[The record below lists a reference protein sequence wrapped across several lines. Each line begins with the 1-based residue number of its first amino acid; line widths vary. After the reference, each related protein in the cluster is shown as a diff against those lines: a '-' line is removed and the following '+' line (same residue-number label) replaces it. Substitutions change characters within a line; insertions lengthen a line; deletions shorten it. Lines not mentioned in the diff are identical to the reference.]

1 MLTNGNTCLASLF
14 LLCRIIL
21 ATRIHSLFY
30 FRHDVLNFTKS
41 PLRLWLEFCC
51 ISRPNWN
58 NFIFIILNFHIR
70 IMGTS
75 PSIEVFFDALHE
87 FCISF
92 HKSSAHLRPEYFKES
107 FIGFVIIAKIRIFF
121 PCYTFSPIILHKE
134 GYSLKYSDYILQL
147 CCTFYVYK
155 LF

>member
-92 HKSSAHLRPEYFKES
+92 HKSSAHLWPEYFKES

-121 PCYTFSPIILHKE
+121 FLLHFLSHHSSQRGIFFKILRL
-134 GYSLKYSDYILQL
+134 YPTTLLYFL
-147 CCTFYVYK
+147 C
-155 LF
+155 L